1 MTALRRLAVIAGL
14 AILAAAC
21 GAPEPPAAE
30 PVRAAR
36 IEAARPAQAAAV
48 RVFVGRV
55 EARLTVDLAFQVG
68 GRLASFPVSEGE
80 ILDEGAVVAA
90 LETQDF
96 DRALREARV
105 QLQQAR
111 QNLDRVQTL
120 HERGIAADA
129 ALEDAR
135 TAYDL
140 RAVSLD
146 NAQQN
151 LEYATVSAPFE
162 GLVSRRL
169 VDNFTT
175 VAAGQPVARLQDV
188 SELRVAIQ
196 VPESVLALVDER
208 EPAELSARFP
218 FLPDQ
223 SFTLEFRELVAE
235 PDRAS
240 QTYTVLF
247 ALPNDIPANI
257 LPGMTANVR
266 VIIEP
271 SAQVAEAGGAII
283 PVTALS
289 PASEGGFVVWVFDPA
304 SSVVNARRISV
315 GPVTGEMVRVEE
327 GLAPGEQIVT
337 AGVNAL
343 YEGMAVR
350 PLQGGAEASVVLN
363 GPGRF

>member
-1 MTALRRLAVIAGL
+1 MTALRPLFATALAA
-14 AILAAAC
+14 LAAAC
-21 GAPEPPAAE
+21 SAPEPPAAE
-30 PVRAAR
+30 PIRAAR

-55 EARLTVDLAFQVG
+55 EARLSVDLAFQVG
-68 GRLASFPVSEGE
+68 GRIANFPVSEGE
-80 ILDEGAVVAA
+80 IIEEGALVAG

-96 DRALREARV
+96 ERALRESRV

-111 QNLDRVQTL
+111 QNLERVTTL
-120 HERGIAADA
+120 HERGISADA

-140 RAVSLD
+140 RAVALD

-151 LEYATVSAPFE
+151 LEYATMPAPFQ

-175 VAAGQPVARLQDV
+175 VSPGQPVVRLQDV
-188 SELRVAIQ
+188 SELRLAIQ
-196 VPESVLALVDER
+196 VPESVLALVDETDPT
-208 EPAELSARFP
+208 EISAQFP
-218 FLPDQ
+218 FLPDD
-223 SFTLEFRELVAE
+223 SFPLEFRELVTE

-240 QTYTVLF
+240 QTYTALF
-247 ALPNDIPANI
+247 ALPNNIPANI

-266 VIIEP
+266 VITEP
-271 SAQVAEAGGAII
+271 SVDVADAGGAII

-289 PASEGGFVVWVFDPA
+289 PAAEGGFVVWVFDPA
-304 SSVVNARRISV
+304 EGVVRARDVSV

-327 GLAPGEQIVT
+327 GLSPGEQIVT
-337 AGVNAL
+337 AGVSAL
-343 YEGMAVR
+343 FEGMAVR
-350 PLQGGAEASVVLN
+350 PLRGGTEASVVLN

>member
-1 MTALRRLAVIAGL
+1 MTALRSIGAAVLAV
-14 AILAAAC
+14 LAAAC

-36 IEAARPAQAAAV
+36 IEAARPAEAAAV
-48 RVFVGRV
+48 REFVGRV

-68 GRLASFPVSEGE
+68 GRLADFPVSEGQIIE
-80 ILDEGAVVAA
+80 EGAVVAA
-90 LETQDF
+90 LQTQDF
-96 DRALREARV
+96 ERAVRTAQV

-111 QNLDRVQTL
+111 QNLQRVRTL
-120 HERGIAADA
+120 HDRGIAADA
-129 ALEDAR
+129 ALDEAQ

-140 RAVSLD
+140 RVVALD
-146 NAQQN
+146 NARQN
-151 LEYATVSAPFE
+151 LEYATVEAPFQ

-196 VPESVLALVDER
+196 VPESVLALVDETEPR
-208 EPAELSARFP
+208 EMTARFP

-223 SFTLEFRELVAE
+223 TFPLEFRELVAE

-240 QTYTVLF
+240 QTYTALF

-266 VIIEP
+266 IIIEP
-271 SAQVAEAGGAII
+271 DERPGPPGVLI
-283 PVTALS
+283 PVSALS
-289 PASEGGFVVWVFDPA
+289 PTPEGGFVVWVFDPREGA
-304 SSVVNARRISV
+304 VTSRPVAL
-315 GPVTGEMVRVEE
+315 GPVTGETVRVDE
-327 GLAPGEQIVT
+327 GLRPGEQIVT

-350 PLQGGAEASVVLN
+350 PLQGAAEAGVVQT